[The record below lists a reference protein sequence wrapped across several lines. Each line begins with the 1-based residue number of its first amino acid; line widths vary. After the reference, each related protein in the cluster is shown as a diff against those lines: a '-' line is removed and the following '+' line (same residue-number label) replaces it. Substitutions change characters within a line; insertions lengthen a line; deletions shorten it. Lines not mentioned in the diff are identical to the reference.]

1 MRKVLFF
8 VIILINNVKVR
19 AQYLI
24 RKALLFA
31 LMLLLSTAMFA
42 QNRASLLNETFSGTD
57 MPEGWTITGQGTGN
71 WSISPSNESGGEAN
85 ELHLYWTPS
94 FNGISRV
101 VTTPVNLTG
110 IESVIVSFKH
120 YLDNY
125 TGAHTIGVAT
135 SSDNGTTWNT
145 GWSQTYNISQAYS
158 VQEAITTP
166 DMGKENV
173 LFCVYYEGDSYNL
186 NNWFFDDIFILNQE
200 NLDLQL
206 VSIDIPSTVS
216 AGEREIQFTVR
227 NLGATTVES
236 FEILGEDIGGYDN
249 CGTMSPETFEVMLAP
264 FESIQLTMEQTMLLI
279 PGSYNFPLEIISVNG
294 TTDDDQTNNSLDKDI
309 FVAMGS
315 TQKIPM
321 IEHFSSSTCTPC
333 INVNYAMSQLTAA
346 NPGKYTYTKYPM
358 NWPGAGD
365 PYYTEEGGVRQ
376 TYYGCSAVP
385 QTFLDGSDQGFT
397 NVSISQAAL
406 DAQYNTPAFA
416 NVRGAYTIEGS
427 TINVTADFMSY
438 MNLTDVR
445 AFVSINEKT
454 TTNNTGGNGET
465 EFHHIMLKMMENG
478 EGNEITINA
487 GEYVRLEY
495 SFDMSSTHVEEMN
508 DLEVAL
514 WLQDPV
520 SREIYNSHYAYE
532 NSEHPYPVQDLI
544 VNNNLISWNTHPS
557 SNPIGYDVYLD
568 GVLVANTTEILYTS
582 TVSDFNI
589 VEVVALYED
598 DKTSVAAVNHIM
610 KPITTISNR
619 KVILEE
625 FTGRNCDYCPDGHKV
640 ANEIAAANPGK
651 VFPVNIHAGGFAPTT
666 YPNLNTTYG
675 TEIFNGFNVS
685 GFPCGVVNRSTANAI
700 NRGQWG
706 SVTNEQLSQIA
717 EVNIEGVVDI
727 NKDTR
732 TAEITVNLDYTA
744 NSASSTNYLT
754 IMMLQDSIW
763 GNQSGASFNPEQY
776 VDGQYCHMH
785 VLRDI
790 ITSTWGDEI
799 NQTTAGTRIVRKYTY
814 EIPETIG
821 NPNGV
826 EVDLDN
832 IYFLAFVA
840 EQYQG
845 TPTRPILNVDILR
858 DADDVIDEP
867 EDLENHWTADPT
879 MYPNNMTII
888 GVLQLYGVE
897 ERSTDFEIGAFCGDE
912 LRGSH
917 RLRYEHA
924 LDRYYAYLLL
934 HGNPDDNITFKLY
947 DHRTGQVS
955 ELINTD
961 NITFEVN
968 GTLGGIKNPYIFN
981 FNDVQERQLSSGWNW
996 FSSYINIDGSD
1007 GLSMLKNEL
1016 NTNGLQIK
1024 SQNAFVSYENGSW
1037 YGTLNST
1044 ITEDMYM
1051 IQTTSPQ
1058 NIELTGK
1065 KVNAEEHP
1073 ITLGTNWEWISYP
1086 LDVPMNVGA
1095 ALININPNE
1104 GDYIKS
1110 QTGFAQYGEGLG
1122 WKGTLASMIP
1132 GDGYMYQN
1140 TSGETMT
1147 LIYPNPDTKAS
1158 MDAVHN
1164 VTSENN
1170 HWIPDMTKFPTNMS
1184 IIATVDNSDD
1194 NDFEVAAFCD
1204 GECRGSARPIY
1215 IEELD
1220 NHFIFLTVYG
1230 EGKETI
1236 IFKYYDVEN
1245 QEVYSINNEITYSV
1259 NATLGSL
1266 REPYIMSLTMT
1277 DIDEISTNET
1287 NIYPNPVDRNVEIYL
1302 GTECDKVEIYNSLG
1316 VKVYEYENVDH
1327 IDGIETAG
1335 IYVIKI
1341 INDGIIKYERV
1352 VVK

>member
-8 VIILINNVKVR
+8 VIILINSIKVR
-19 AQYLI
+19 TQYLI

-42 QNRASLLNETFSGTD
+42 QTRGIILNENFDDST
-57 MPEGWTITGQGTGN
+57 MPAGWSVTGQGTGS
-71 WSISPSNESGGEAN
+71 WSISPTNIAGGSTN
-85 ELHLYWTPS
+85 ELMLNWEPI
-94 FNGISRV
+94 FNGLSRI
-101 VTTPVNLTG
+101 VTEPVDLTG
-110 IESVIVSFKH
+110 VESAVFSIKH
-120 YLDNY
+120 HLNNY
-125 TGAHTIGVAT
+125 TGSNLIGIAT
-135 SSDNGTTWNT
+135 SVDGVTWNT
-145 GWSQTYNISQAYS
+145 AWEQAYS
-158 VQEAITTP
+158 SSGQHEVTETISTP

-173 LFCVYYEGDSYNL
+173 FFCIYYDGYSCNIYN
-186 NNWFFDDIFILNQE
+186 WYFDDFKVFTQE
-200 NLDLQL
+200 NLDLKL
-206 VSIDIPSTVS
+206 SSVDVPSITI
-216 AGEREIQFTVR
+216 AGDLEVKFTVQ
-227 NLGATTVES
+227 NIGLTTIES
-236 FEILGEDIGGYDN
+236 FTIETDVINGSVQEN
-249 CGTMSPETFEVMLAP
+249 VTETFVTNLAP
-264 FESIQLTMEQTMLLI
+264 FESAQFTMGTT
-279 PGSYNFPLEIISVNG
+279 YNLSPTTYNLSIKVVDVNG
-294 TTDDDQTNNSLDKDI
+294 TTDGVSNNTLTKVVSA
-309 FVAMGS
+309 VMGQ

-321 IEHFSSSTCTPC
+321 IEHFSSSTCGPC
-333 INVNYAMSQLTAA
+333 INVNYAMNQLTAA
-346 NPGKYTYTKYPM
+346 NPGKYTYTKYPCY
-358 NWPGAGD
+358 WPSPGD
-365 PYYTEEGGVRQ
+365 PYYTVDAQSRIDFY
-376 TYYGCSAVP
+376 TIDAVP
-385 QTFLDGSDQGFT
+385 ETFLDGSYQRLT
-397 NVSISQAAL
+397 SISQAAL
-406 DAQYNTPAFA
+406 DAQYSTPAFA
-416 NVRGAYTIEGS
+416 NIRGAYTIEDS
-427 TINVTADFMSY
+427 IINITADFMSY

-454 TTNNTGGNGET
+454 TTGNTGNTYET
-465 EFHHIMLKMMENG
+465 EIHHTMMKMLGNA
-478 EGNEITINA
+478 EGNEMTINA

-495 SFDMSSTHVEEMN
+495 SFDMSSTFVEEMN

-514 WLQDPV
+514 WLQNPV
-520 SREIYNSHYAYE
+520 THEIYNSHYAYE

-544 VNNNLISWNTHPS
+544 VNNNLISWNAHPN

-568 GVLVANTTEILYTS
+568 GVLVANTTETLYTS

-589 VEVVALYED
+589 VKVVALYED
-598 DKTSVAAVNHIM
+598 DKTSVAAVNYTM
-610 KPITTISNR
+610 KPTTISNR
-619 KVILEE
+619 KVIIEE
-625 FTGRNCDYCPDGHKV
+625 FTGRNCAYCPDGHKV

-675 TEIFNGFNVS
+675 TEICNGFNVS
-685 GFPCGVVNRSTANAI
+685 GFPTGNI
-700 NRGQWG
+700 NRNSPTTLGRNFWE
-706 SVTNEQLSQIA
+706 SNTDEQLSQIA

-744 NSASSTNYLT
+744 NSVSSTNYLT

-763 GNQSGASFNPEQY
+763 GSQSGASYNPEQY

-799 NQTTAGTRIVRKYTY
+799 NQTTAGTRIVKKYTY

-821 NPNGV
+821 SPNGV

-840 EQYQG
+840 EQYQD
-845 TPTRPILNVDILR
+845 TPTRPILNVDRLR

-879 MYPNNMTII
+879 IYPNNMTII

-917 RLRYEHA
+917 RLKYEHA

-1065 KVNAEEHP
+1065 KVNAEERP
-1073 ITLGTNWEWISYP
+1073 ITLGTNWKWISYP
-1086 LDVPMNVGA
+1086 LDVPMNVGT

-1147 LIYPNPDTKAS
+1147 LIYPDPDTKAS
-1158 MDAVHN
+1158 TDAVHN
-1164 VTSENN
+1164 ITSENN

-1184 IIATVDNSDD
+1184 IIATVDNSYD

-1215 IEELD
+1215 IEKLD
-1220 NHFIFLTVYG
+1220 SHFIFLTVYG
-1230 EGKETI
+1230 EDKETI

-1277 DIDEISTNET
+1277 DTDEILANEIT
-1287 NIYPNPVDRNVEIYL
+1287 TYPNPVDRNVGIYL
-1302 GTECDKVEIYNSLG
+1302 GTECDKVEIYNSMG
-1316 VKVYEYENVDH
+1316 VKVSEYENVNR
-1327 IDGIETAG
+1327 IEGIETAG

-1341 INDGIIKYERV
+1341 INENAIKYDRIV
-1352 VVK
+1352 VR

>member
-8 VIILINNVKVR
+8 VMLCWAATAVHSQEPGTPNSSFGDGGVAIISASSSHDFPN
-19 AQYLI
+19 
-24 RKALLFA
+24 ALLEQSDGKIITAGRCRPDSINYIIYVSRQNADGSLDMTFGTNGFA
-31 LMLLLSTAMFA
+31 YFQAVSDIHLNSARDAVIGNNGLL
-42 QNRASLLNETFSGTD
+42 
-57 MPEGWTITGQGTGN
+57 
-71 WSISPSNESGGEAN
+71 
-85 ELHLYWTPS
+85 Y
-94 FNGISRV
+94 
-101 VTTPVNLTG
+101 LTG
-110 IESVIVSFKH
+110 YTYDLTNNSAFVLCLDEDGTEYTNFGDNGFAISEYGGGIVYEAIDVDSYGRPIVTG
-120 YLDNY
+120 YLNDTVLVRRYNAVGQLDP
-125 TGAHTIGVAT
+125 TFG
-135 SSDNGTTWNT
+135 DNGTVQIAFNDARWSYGLAIKVLDDNKILVAGKKVELGTNIENAFIMRLEANGTLDNT
-145 GWSQTYNISQAYS
+145 FGNNGRVDLNVGQFTESAQSIAVDADGNYLVAGHYEVPNNSETLPKYDAYVTRILS
-158 VQEAITTP
+158 NGTIDTSFGTNGFARFEPFEGETAVNKSEAVVTAHDGQIFGTIYSFDHNTQESRAY
-166 DMGKENV
+166 V
-173 LFCVYYEGDSYNL
+173 YNL
-186 NNWFFDDIFILNQE
+186 NENGQLNE
-200 NLDLQL
+200 DFAGTGIMMLEL
-206 VSIDIPSTVS
+206 S
-216 AGEREIQFTVR
+216 AIEIRTKEIMLSDSGKVIVTGLLFTD
-227 NLGATTVES
+227 N
-236 FEILGEDIGGYDN
+236 GY
-249 CGTMSPETFEVMLAP
+249 S
-264 FESIQLTMEQTMLLI
+264 S
-279 PGSYNFPLEIISVNG
+279 
-294 TTDDDQTNNSLDKDI
+294 DI
-309 FVAMGS
+309 FVA
-315 TQKIPM
+315 
-321 IEHFSSSTCTPC
+321 
-333 INVNYAMSQLTAA
+333 N
-346 NPGKYTYTKYPM
+346 
-358 NWPGAGD
+358 
-365 PYYTEEGGVRQ
+365 
-376 TYYGCSAVP
+376 
-385 QTFLDGSDQGFT
+385 
-397 NVSISQAAL
+397 
-406 DAQYNTPAFA
+406 
-416 NVRGAYTIEGS
+416 
-427 TINVTADFMSY
+427 
-438 MNLTDVR
+438 
-445 AFVSINEKT
+445 
-454 TTNNTGGNGET
+454 
-465 EFHHIMLKMMENG
+465 
-478 EGNEITINA
+478 INA
-487 GEYVRLEY
+487 DI
-495 SFDMSSTHVEEMN
+495 DM
-508 DLEVAL
+508 
-514 WLQDPV
+514 
-520 SREIYNSHYAYE
+520 
-532 NSEHPYPVQDLI
+532 
-544 VNNNLISWNTHPS
+544 
-557 SNPIGYDVYLD
+557 
-568 GVLVANTTEILYTS
+568 TES
-582 TVSDFNI
+582 
-589 VEVVALYED
+589 
-598 DKTSVAAVNHIM
+598 
-610 KPITTISNR
+610 PITVKNR
-619 KVILEE
+619 KVIIEE
-625 FTGRNCDYCPDGHKV
+625 FTGRNCAYCPDGHKV

-675 TEIFNGFNVS
+675 TEICNGFNVS
-685 GFPCGVVNRSTANAI
+685 GFPTGNI
-700 NRGQWG
+700 NRNSPTTLSRNAWE
-706 SVTNEQLSQIA
+706 SNTDEQLSQIA

-763 GNQSGASFNPEQY
+763 GSQSGASYNPEQY

-799 NQTTAGTRIVRKYTY
+799 NQTTAGTRIVKKYTY

-840 EQYQG
+840 EQYQD
-845 TPTRPILNVDILR
+845 TPTRPILNVDRLR

-879 MYPNNMTII
+879 IYPNNMTII

-917 RLRYEHA
+917 RLKYEHA

-961 NITFEVN
+961 NINFEVN

-1065 KVNAEEHP
+1065 KVNAEERP
-1073 ITLGTNWEWISYP
+1073 ITLGTNWKWISYP
-1086 LDVPMNVGA
+1086 LDVPMNVGT

-1147 LIYPNPDTKAS
+1147 LIYPDPDTKAS
-1158 MDAVHN
+1158 TDAVHN
-1164 VTSENN
+1164 ITSENN

-1184 IIATVDNSDD
+1184 IIATVDNSYD

-1204 GECRGSARPIY
+1204 GQCRGSARPIY

-1220 NHFIFLTVYG
+1220 SHFIFLTVYG
-1230 EGKETI
+1230 EDKETI

-1277 DIDEISTNET
+1277 DTDEILANEIT
-1287 NIYPNPVDRNVEIYL
+1287 TYPNPVDRNVGIYL
-1302 GTECDKVEIYNSLG
+1302 GRECDKVEIYNSMG
-1316 VKVYEYENVDH
+1316 VKVSEYENVNR
-1327 IDGIETAG
+1327 IEGIETAG

-1341 INDGIIKYERV
+1341 INENAIKYDRIV
-1352 VVK
+1352 VR